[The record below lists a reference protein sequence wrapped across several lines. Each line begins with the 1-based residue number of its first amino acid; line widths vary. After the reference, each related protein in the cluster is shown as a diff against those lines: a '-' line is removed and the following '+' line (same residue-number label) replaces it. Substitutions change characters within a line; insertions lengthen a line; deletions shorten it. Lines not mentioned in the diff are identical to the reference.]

1 MSGAQPESF
10 KEFRELTRKLIA
22 VPKQELDKARQK
34 RAKRQNRRKPA

>member
-1 MSGAQPESF
+1 VTGAQPESF

-34 RAKRQNRRKPA
+34 KAKGQNRQKPA

>member
-22 VPKQELDKARQK
+22 VPKQELDKARAK
-34 RAKRQNRRKPA
+34 KAKRQANQKPV